1 MEIIAQVLS
10 IIGMIGTV
18 FAFQIKKTSHFCIMS
33 VFTCSLFATSYLLLG
48 SPTSAIINLVC
59 AIRGILASN
68 SKTKKK
74 LSFGIIC
81 LAIIGVT
88 ALTFNGI
95 LSVLVCVAELVGTFA
110 MWFATEIGIR
120 KYRIFIQSPLWLIN
134 NVCVFTIGGIICE
147 LFSMVSAIIF
157 WIRMTRKNKA

>member
-1 MEIIAQVLS
+1 MEIIAQILS

-59 AIRGILASN
+59 AVRGILASN
-68 SKTKKK
+68 SKTNTK
-74 LSFGIIC
+74 LSFGIIS
-81 LAIIGVT
+81 LVIIIAT
-88 ALTFNGI
+88 AFTFNGI
-95 LSVLVCVAELVGTFA
+95 LSVFVCFAELVGTYA

-120 KYRIFIQSPLWLIN
+120 KFRIFIQSPLWLIN
-134 NVCVFTIGGIICE
+134 NVCVFSIGGIICE
-147 LFSMVSAIIF
+147 LFSMASAAIF